1 MDEKELCHIV
11 SVIWNNSVDN
21 LYGKHKQESNFNIL
35 KWLCAYTFKCI
46 DKRTKNFINTNLN
59 INPILSELNYI
70 SVPINLKFLKLT
82 NNLKNKDEILNESK
96 KHSFLFP
103 IRKLLIVEGITEEIL
118 LPVFASKLNCD
129 FNKEGIYILG
139 AGGKSKSPNLYLKLK
154 DQLKIPV
161 ILLFDSDAKEI
172 CNLLKKNIYPKD
184 KILLIQKGE
193 FEDILSLNLIKR
205 ALNNEY
211 ETVLPVIKKDLLLFP
226 KMCDNLEHLY
236 RTRHLGEF
244 KKAKFAKIISQN
256 IKYKTDITDEI
267 KNLILNIKQ
276 I

>member
-1 MDEKELCHIV
+1 MDEKELCH
-11 SVIWNNSVDN
+11 

-59 INPILSELNYI
+59 INPILSELNYK

-154 DQLKIPV
+154 DIIYILTGEMENPV